1 MSASKAESKLNQAL
15 GRAIKDFNM
24 ITDGD
29 RIVVALSGGKD
40 SMALLI
46 LLTRLLNRAPVSFE
60 LFPIHIDPG
69 FENSFA
75 GELASYCRR
84 SGYPFK
90 LVKTDFGV
98 VAHSETNR
106 ENPCFLC
113 ARLRRKRLFEM
124 ADALGCNK
132 LALGH
137 NKDDIIET
145 LFLNMCYAGEIG
157 TMLPAQPMFGG
168 AFEVIRPLGYSDQ
181 GVIREF
187 AQQVSLPIYE
197 NPCPSAKTSRRQ
209 HIKSMLEKL
218 YASNSKIKGNIFRAL
233 HHVKLDYLLSPSD
246 RPDSDTAH

>member
-1 MSASKAESKLNQAL
+1 
-15 GRAIKDFNM
+15 M
-24 ITDGD
+24 IADGD
-29 RIVVALSGGKD
+29 HILVGISGGAD
-40 SMALLI
+40 S
-46 LLTRLLNRAPVSFE
+46 LTLQWVLHERLKRAPIQYRLTSVF
-60 LFPIHIDPG
+60 IDPG

-98 VAHSETNR
+98 VAHSEANR

-132 LALGH
+132 RALGH

-246 RPDSDTAH
+246 RPNSDTAQ